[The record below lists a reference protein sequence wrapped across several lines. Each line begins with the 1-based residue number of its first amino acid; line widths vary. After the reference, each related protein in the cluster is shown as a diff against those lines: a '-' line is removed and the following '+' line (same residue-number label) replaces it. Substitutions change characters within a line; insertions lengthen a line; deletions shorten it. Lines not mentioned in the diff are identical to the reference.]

1 MSYLGTWRFHSIG
14 TMRDDGEM
22 VYLTADEY
30 LKEPVPS
37 YIDETDEEAVAD
49 ELRERKILISMQIK
63 ICEGGKLYL
72 LAAIPEDA
80 TQEQLDEAIA
90 SGELTLMD
98 GMLCQ
103 QAVDWEERNGELWF
117 DTGIE
122 GEAFDE
128 PTDSWAK
135 AIDENGFFVFIT
147 TRFAKAE

>member
-1 MSYLGTWRFHSIG
+1 MSYLGTWKFHSIG
-14 TMRDDGEM
+14 TMRDEGEM

-30 LKEPVPS
+30 LKEPIPS
-37 YIDETDEEAVAD
+37 YIADTDEEAVAD
-49 ELRERKILISMQIK
+49 ELRERKIMISMQVK

-90 SGELTLMD
+90 SGELALMD

-103 QAVDWEERNGELWF
+103 QAIDWEERNGELWF
-117 DTGIE
+117 DIGIE
-122 GEAFDE
+122 GDAFVE
-128 PTDSWAK
+128 PSDSWAK
-135 AIDENGFFVFIT
+135 AIDENGFLVFMT